1 MLRDVQQGL
10 IKQKKEARPAPPKYQ
25 AKHWPLYLASLAQEA
40 PAAEDS
46 GSQSPGTWL
55 FRYNSEMQAGFRR
68 RGYTDDDGH
77 IKHGEWEKGIRI
89 QVPEGRPLG
98 TWLKLCGQMALLGRF
113 HS

>member
-10 IKQKKEARPAPPKYQ
+10 IKQKRKPDQEPPKYL

-68 RGYTDDDGH
+68 GVTQTMMATTSMASGRKASAVKYQRGAPWGH
-77 IKHGEWEKGIRI
+77 G
-89 QVPEGRPLG
+89 
-98 TWLKLCGQMALLGRF
+98 
-113 HS
+113 

>member
-10 IKQKKEARPAPPKYQ
+10 IKPKRKPYQEPPKYL

-46 GSQSPGTWL
+46 GSQSPGTWF

-68 RGYTDDDGH
+68 LGYTDDDGH
-77 IKHGEWEKGIRI
+77 NKYGEWEKGIRI